1 MRILGILL
9 CCLMLGLSSVAFAEQ
24 LTTVY
29 SKVVATKNMQG
40 EIPEID
46 GLRYTNLQKMPTVFW
61 QPGSKT
67 CWRRSA
73 AAVRS
78 AMKSN

>member
-46 GLRYTNLQKMPTVFW
+46 GLRYTNLQKNANSIL
-61 QPGSKT
+61 PGSKT

>member
-9 CCLMLGLSSVAFAEQ
+9 CCLILGLSTVAFAEQ
-24 LTTVY
+24 PTTVF

-46 GLRYTNLQKMPTVFW
+46 GLRYTNLQKSVNGILNSKVKDLLA
-61 QPGSKT
+61 QVGGS
-67 CWRRSA
+67 
-73 AAVRS
+73 VQS
-78 AMKSN
+78 AMK

>member
-9 CCLMLGLSSVAFAEQ
+9 CCLILGLSTVAFAEQ
-24 LTTVY
+24 PTTVF

-46 GLRYTNLQKMPTVFW
+46 GLRYTNLQKSVK
-61 QPGSKT
+61 QSQRLAGAG
-67 CWRRSA
+67 WRQRYSQL
-73 AAVRS
+73 
-78 AMKSN
+78 